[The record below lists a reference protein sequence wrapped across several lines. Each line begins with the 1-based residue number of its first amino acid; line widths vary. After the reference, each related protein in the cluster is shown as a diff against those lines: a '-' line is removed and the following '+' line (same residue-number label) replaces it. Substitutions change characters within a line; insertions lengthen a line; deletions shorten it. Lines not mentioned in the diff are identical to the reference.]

1 MHKRVW
7 RTYDQAG
14 RSLDKRI
21 IRTDALLEQ
30 QYHVCAQD
38 QYDCNVYRRVSG
50 VTVSTTPT
58 LLCNNV
64 CLFFFFGFQMIEIQ
78 HDAGFGTRQFRT
90 KLFRLVSPIHIN
102 VKSTGDRT
110 RRLITDGVYF

>member
-7 RTYDQAG
+7 RTYGQAG
-14 RSLDKRI
+14 RSLSKRI
-21 IRTDALLEQ
+21 ISMDALLEQ

-38 QYDCNVYRRVSG
+38 QYECNVYRRVSG

-64 CLFFFFGFQMIEIQ
+64 CLFFFGFQMIEIQ
-78 HDAGFGTRQFRT
+78 HDAGFGTRQFCT
-90 KLFRLVSPIHIN
+90 KLFRLVPPININ
-102 VKSTGDRT
+102 VKSIGDRT